1 MTEPPDPSPP
11 DGPPVVDPQPIV
23 PWEPGPVPDSARP
36 GLRTFS
42 LEGRRAPGL
51 YLVGWLGTI
60 LGAALLIVAALARPG
75 GAGGLVLGVIGTLLL
90 AIGLVAAAGAQGID
104 RRDRADL
111 AYRGPSPFLVFA
123 ASVPLVV
130 VIGLPFALVGLE
142 PDSPI
147 AALASVSVTCA
158 IWLTLVAMTV
168 VGIGALSWRDVFVG
182 WVDTPLVRI
191 AGDLAI
197 GAVAAV
203 PVLLATTILAAV
215 LVSIMGVAP
224 DPPIVIPPGGTGL
237 LIGLLAAA
245 VVAPISEEIFYRGFA
260 TTAWARSFGPTG
272 ADRARW
278 SVLRGR
284 SRPDD
289 RRVGVRAGRPGGD
302 RRLRRPVAGRLRAR
316 LDLRPPSLAAGVDRS
331 SRRLQRDRRP
341 HHGRGPR
348 LIRSAARR
356 LVTPS
361 TNVRSSER

>member
-23 PWEPGPVPDSARP
+23 SSEPGPVADSARP

-60 LGAALLIVAALARPG
+60 LGGALLIVAALARPG

-237 LIGLLAAA
+237 LIGILAAA

-272 ADRARW
+272 AIVRGGLFFAAVH
-278 SVLRGR
+278 VLTIGG
-284 SRPDD
+284 SEFEPA
-289 RRVGVRAGRPGGD
+289 VRAAVVGFVV
-302 RRLRRPVAGRLRAR
+302 RLPVAFALGWIFVRRR
-316 LDLRPPSLAAGVDRS
+316 SLPASIGLHAAYNGIAV
-331 SRRLQRDRRP
+331 
-341 HHGRGPR
+341 
-348 LIRSAARR
+348 LITAAA
-356 LVTPS
+356 LG
-361 TNVRSSER
+361 